1 MRGID
6 PRIQLLIIA
15 GRLVGF
21 KKRGFAGVFLCG
33 DSESR
38 VHAAEVLNRPGLSV
52 PTVMGSSME
61 SKKRIAKVR
70 PCKHHQIS
78 PTRHRQ
84 HSFLE
89 T

>member
-1 MRGID
+1 MRGIN
-6 PRIQLLIIA
+6 PCIQLLIIA

-21 KKRGFAGVFLCG
+21 KKLGFAGVFLFG
-33 DSESR
+33 DSESL
-38 VHAAEVLNRPGLSV
+38 VLAAEVLNRPSLSV

-61 SKKRIAKVR
+61 GEKRIAKVR

-84 HSFLE
+84 H
-89 T
+89 